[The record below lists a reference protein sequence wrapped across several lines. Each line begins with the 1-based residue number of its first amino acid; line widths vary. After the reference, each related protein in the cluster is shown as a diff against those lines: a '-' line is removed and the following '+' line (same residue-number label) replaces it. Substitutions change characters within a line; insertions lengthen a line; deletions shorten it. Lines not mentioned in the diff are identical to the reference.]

1 MYISMGD
8 LQRAGLSGPITD
20 AERAWEQLW
29 KEAKTDEQRRVLA
42 EHHARTRAVRDPNA
56 ASNEQIAK
64 AIADQKALRERLAAQ
79 PKTQVEAS
87 PHTASQYAMSER
99 QRQIDIEI
107 RTANSWINHL
117 EKLQRPLTAA
127 EIEKLK
133 QMKARA
139 SAASTAAM
147 ELRSAM
153 DRTDRPQTGISL
165 EAGSSRGYD
174 GVTREV
180 GFTASSGAQPLP
192 AKSAQ
197 EVSSYWEKIEDRT
210 PTYDPASASTTSRGI
225 PLIDPIVKWGSM
237 FTERTGLASKPQPA
251 TTSRPTTVPAAPS
264 PQWDF
269 FGTLT
274 TASRPDPY
282 AASRERLEK
291 IRKESEAR
299 TAAIKAK
306 AEEDA
311 AWAYNNPWLKSTPPV
326 TSWPDQTGWRPSV
339 ATPINPIHQTTTHL
353 VRQDFSIPM
362 KQTPAGSDFSYG
374 MSPSTWA
381 QQPTWSP
388 PRPTTQGPTRQ
399 MISPPAVHVFPQ
411 ERVGEDVFS
420 QIENKTAYGF
430 PMQMTTSQAP
440 SPSPSPAPAAYTPL
454 QPSQQP
460 QQARPVTQATA
471 YGTPGAPRLPAPGL
485 PDYLYRPQ

>member
-87 PHTASQYAMSER
+87 PHTTSQYAMSER

-107 RTANSWINHL
+107 RTANNWINFL
-117 EKLQRPLTAA
+117 EARQRNMTLTKAEADKLANMR
-127 EIEKLK
+127 E
-133 QMKARA
+133 RA
-139 SAASTAAM
+139 SAASKAAM

-165 EAGSSRGYD
+165 EAGSSRSGI
-174 GVTREV
+174 EV
-180 GFTASSGAQPLP
+180 GFTAPKWSQPLP
-192 AKSAQ
+192 AKSATD
-197 EVSSYWEKIEDRT
+197 VSSYWEKIEDKT
-210 PTYDPASASTTSRGI
+210 PAYDPK
-225 PLIDPIVKWGSM
+225 PVEGSY
-237 FTERTGLASKPQPA
+237 FPSLFAQSQKTLPEPKLPSVF
-251 TTSRPTTVPAAPS
+251 SRPTPPA

-269 FGTLT
+269 SGTLT

-299 TAAIKAK
+299 TAAIREEAKRK
-306 AEEDA
+306 AESA
-311 AWAYNNPWLKSTPPV
+311 AQVSRAPE
-326 TSWPDQTGWRPSV
+326 SV
-339 ATPINPIHQTTTHL
+339 GSQ
-353 VRQDFSIPM
+353 
-362 KQTPAGSDFSYG
+362 AGDYYSYG
-374 MSPSTWA
+374 MTPSAWS
-381 QQPTWSP
+381 QQVSWWPTP
-388 PRPTTQGPTRQ
+388 PNRVIQDIPTPVSQPL
-399 MISPPAVHVFPQ
+399 
-411 ERVGEDVFS
+411 EDVFADWGPSYNPAPQTYQEKMAHVSRPVTHVS
-420 QIENKTAYGF
+420 QYGTTQAA
-430 PMQMTTSQAP
+430 MQQLPTPTTSKYSHPTTPLVPLP
-440 SPSPSPAPAAYTPL
+440 SYTPI

-485 PDYLYRPQ
+485 PGYLYRPQ

>member
-1 MYISMGD
+1 MGD

-107 RTANSWINHL
+107 RTANNWINFL
-117 EKLQRPLTAA
+117 EARQRNMTLTKAEADKLANMR
-127 EIEKLK
+127 E
-133 QMKARA
+133 RA
-139 SAASTAAM
+139 SAASKAAM

-153 DRTDRPQTGISL
+153 DRTDRPQTEISL
-165 EAGSSRGYD
+165 KAGSSRSGI
-174 GVTREV
+174 EV
-180 GFTASSGAQPLP
+180 GFTAPKGSQPLP
-192 AKSAQ
+192 AKSATD
-197 EVSSYWEKIEDRT
+197 VSSYWEKIEDKT
-210 PTYDPASASTTSRGI
+210 PAYDPK
-225 PLIDPIVKWGSM
+225 PVEGSY
-237 FTERTGLASKPQPA
+237 FPSLFAQSPKTLPEPRLPSVF
-251 TTSRPTTVPAAPS
+251 SRPTTPA

-269 FGTLT
+269 SGTLT
-274 TASRPDPY
+274 AASRPDPY

-326 TSWPDQTGWRPSV
+326 TSWPDQTGWRPPV
-339 ATPINPIHQTTTHL
+339 TTPINPIHQTTTHL

-374 MSPSTWA
+374 MSPSAWA

-411 ERVGEDVFS
+411 ERVVEDVFS

-430 PMQMTTSQAP
+430 PMQMTTSPAP
-440 SPSPSPAPAAYTPL
+440 SPSPSPAPTTYTPL

-485 PDYLYRPQ
+485 PGYLYRPQ

>member
-1 MYISMGD
+1 MYISIGD

-20 AERAWEQLW
+20 EERAWEQLW

-56 ASNEQIAK
+56 VSNEQIAK

-107 RTANSWINHL
+107 RTANNWINFL
-117 EKLQRPLTAA
+117 EARQRNMTLTKAEADKLANMR
-127 EIEKLK
+127 E
-133 QMKARA
+133 RA
-139 SAASTAAM
+139 SAASKAAM

-165 EAGSSRGYD
+165 EAGSSRSGL
-174 GVTREV
+174 EV
-180 GFTASSGAQPLP
+180 GFTAPRGSQPLP
-192 AKSAQ
+192 AKSATD
-197 EVSSYWEKIEDRT
+197 VSSYWEKIEDNT
-210 PTYDPASASTTSRGI
+210 PYYNPE
-225 PLIDPIVKWGSM
+225 PVEGSY
-237 FTERTGLASKPQPA
+237 FPSLFAQSQKTLPEPKLPSVF
-251 TTSRPTTVPAAPS
+251 SRPTPPA

-269 FGTLT
+269 SGTLT

-299 TAAIKAK
+299 TAAIREESKRK
-306 AEEDA
+306 AEAAADA
-311 AWAYNNPWLKSTPPV
+311 ARWSADKARWNSYSAQNVDDIAARAPARPITQPGFVAPV
-326 TSWPDQTGWRPSV
+326 QPDAFTTFARFGPT
-339 ATPINPIHQTTTHL
+339 APILLQEQL
-353 VRQDFSIPM
+353 FSN
-362 KQTPAGSDFSYG
+362 TV
-374 MSPSTWA
+374 
-381 QQPTWSP
+381 
-388 PRPTTQGPTRQ
+388 RPTTQGPPKQ
-399 MISPPAVHVFPQ
+399 MISPPAVQVFPP
-411 ERVGEDVFS
+411 VVEDVFS

-430 PMQMTTSQAP
+430 PMQMTPS
-440 SPSPSPAPAAYTPL
+440 SPSQTYTPL
-454 QPSQQP
+454 QSSQQP

-471 YGTPGAPRLPAPGL
+471 YGTPGASRLPAPGL
-485 PDYLYRPQ
+485 PGYLYRPQ